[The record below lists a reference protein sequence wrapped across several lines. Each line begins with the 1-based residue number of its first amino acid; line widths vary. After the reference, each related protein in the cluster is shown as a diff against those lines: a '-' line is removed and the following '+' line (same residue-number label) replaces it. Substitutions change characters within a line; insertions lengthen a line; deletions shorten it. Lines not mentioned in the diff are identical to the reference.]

1 MVIMIFVNFSLK
13 TKVNNLYYFLKKK
26 QYYITA
32 FVNSQNNIGWTPLHK
47 ATDHGHTEVV
57 KLILNEGG
65 SVTIYDKWK
74 RSVVDVANQK
84 NQKQII
90 EIFNIK
96 TMNPNH
102 IFEISTEVN
111 TKSTLQTSPSEL
123 HSSKKLEIN
132 LIIVY

>member
-1 MVIMIFVNFSLK
+1 M
-13 TKVNNLYYFLKKK
+13 
-26 QYYITA
+26 
-32 FVNSQNNIGWTPLHK
+32 
-47 ATDHGHTEVV
+47 
-57 KLILNEGG
+57 NEGG